1 MQFSDHQPMLF
12 SHVVTSCTTLLR
24 ATSATAAVSPP
35 YSAHG
40 KKGFAVVCVLVPQQ
54 GSKL

>member
-40 KKGFAVVCVLVPQQ
+40 KKGFAVVCISTQAR
-54 GSKL
+54 S